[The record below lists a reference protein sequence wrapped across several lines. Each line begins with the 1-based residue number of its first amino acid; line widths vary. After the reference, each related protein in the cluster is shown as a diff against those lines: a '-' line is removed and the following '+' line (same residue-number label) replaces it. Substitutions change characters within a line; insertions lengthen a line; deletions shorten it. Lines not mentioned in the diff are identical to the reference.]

1 MLEKDIS
8 MIKSS
13 VSLIALMA
21 AISAP
26 AFAQDVPQ
34 ANTAVWAPPSP
45 SLPVAKDVPFTA
57 GTIHIDVDASDVLRR
72 VIRIHETVP
81 VDTAG
86 DLVLLAP
93 KWLPGDHEP
102 DGEVVKMAG
111 FTASIDGQAANWT
124 RDPVEVN
131 AFHVKVPAGAKT
143 VTMDF
148 QYLAPVDGDVGR
160 IVYTADMV
168 NLQWTYASLYPA
180 GYYVS
185 RLPVV
190 ATVKFPAG
198 WQEGSGLE
206 AANVSADNV
215 VTFKPTTYE
224 TLIDSP
230 IFAGR
235 YFKRLDLDPGAA
247 VPVHMDIVAD
257 KASSLD
263 VPDDVLK
270 IHQKLI
276 QQAYKLYGS
285 HHYDHYDFLVAASDE
300 LGDIGLEHHRSSE
313 NSVPVDYYTDWKNS
327 FYGRDLF
334 AHEYTHSWNGKYRR
348 PYDLWTPDYQAPMRD
363 SLLWVYEGQTEYWG
377 NVLAARSGLFDK
389 DQYLGRIASLAGYYD
404 TLAGRK
410 WRDMEDTTNDPIIAQ
425 RAAQSWPNY
434 QESEE
439 YYDQGLFVWLD
450 ADTLIR
456 EKTKGAKSLDNF
468 AHDFFGVHNGD
479 WNTDTYSFDDVVKAL
494 NAVYPYDWAT
504 FLNTRLHDHGT
515 PPPFDGLARAGW
527 KLVYTDEP
535 TAYFKAR
542 ETQHKIDDY
551 QYSLGLILSKT
562 GIIKEVTWDS
572 LAFKAGLTASE
583 QVLAVNGVAYD
594 ADNLK
599 DALKATAAKGN
610 TDAIELLVKA
620 GDHYRTIKID
630 YHGGSRYPKLERI
643 EGTPDLLSDII
654 AEKK

>member
-1 MLEKDIS
+1 
-8 MIKSS
+8 
-13 VSLIALMA
+13 
-21 AISAP
+21 
-26 AFAQDVPQ
+26 
-34 ANTAVWAPPSP
+34 
-45 SLPVAKDVPFTA
+45 
-57 GTIHIDVDASDVLRR
+57 
-72 VIRIHETVP
+72 
-81 VDTAG
+81 
-86 DLVLLAP
+86 
-93 KWLPGDHEP
+93 
-102 DGEVVKMAG
+102 
-111 FTASIDGQAANWT
+111 
-124 RDPVEVN
+124 
-131 AFHVKVPAGAKT
+131 
-143 VTMDF
+143 
-148 QYLAPVDGDVGR
+148 
-160 IVYTADMV
+160 MV
-168 NLQWTYASLYPA
+168 NLQWTFASLYPA

-190 ATVKFPAG
+190 ASVKFPAG
-198 WQEGSGLE
+198 WQEGSGLD
-206 AANVSADNV
+206 AQSTSADNV

-247 VPVHMDIVAD
+247 APVHMDIVAD

-270 IHQKLI
+270 VHQKLV

-285 HHYDHYDFLVAASDE
+285 HHYDHYDFLVAASDN

-334 AHEYTHSWNGKYRR
+334 AHEYTHSWNGKFRR
-348 PYDLWTPDYQAPMRD
+348 PWDLWTPDYQTPMRD

-389 DQYLGRIASLAGYYD
+389 EQYLGRLASLAGYYD

-410 WRDMEDTTNDPIIAQ
+410 WRDLEDTTNDPIIAQ

-439 YYDQGLFVWLD
+439 YYDQSLFVWLD

-456 EKTKGAKSLDNF
+456 EKTKGARSLDTF

-479 WNTDTYSFDDVVKAL
+479 WNTVTYSFDDVVKAL

-515 PPPFDGLARAGW
+515 PPPFEGLARAGW
-527 KLVYTDEP
+527 KLVYTDTP
-535 TAYFKAR
+535 TTYSKAR
-542 ETQHKIDDY
+542 ETAHKIDDY
-551 QYSLGLILSKT
+551 QYSLGFALAKNGT
-562 GIIKEVTWDS
+562 VKYVTWDS
-572 LAFKAGLTASE
+572 PAFKAGLTISD
-583 QVLAVNGVAYD
+583 QILAVDGTAYD
-594 ADNLK
+594 PDNLK

-620 GDHYRTIKID
+620 GDKYRTVKID
-630 YHGGSRYPKLERI
+630 YHGGSRYPKLARI

>member
-1 MLEKDIS
+1 MFKA
-8 MIKSS
+8 S
-13 VSLIALMA
+13 VSLIALTS
-21 AISAP
+21 AIVVPIAAP
-26 AFAQDVPQ
+26 AFAQDAPQ
-34 ANTAVWAPPSP
+34 ANAAVWAPMTPA
-45 SLPVAKDVPFTA
+45 LPAAKDVAFTA
-57 GTIHIDVDASDVLRR
+57 GTIHIDVDASDTARR
-72 VIRIHETVP
+72 IIRIHETVP
-81 VDTAG
+81 VDKAG

-102 DGEVVKMAG
+102 DGEVIRMAG
-111 FTASIDGQAANWT
+111 FTVAVDGQAANWM

-131 AFHVKVPAGAKT
+131 GFHIKVPEGAKAVT
-143 VTMDF
+143 VDF
-148 QYLAPVDGDVGR
+148 QYLAPVDGDAGR
-160 IVYTADMV
+160 IVYTPDMV
-168 NLQWTYASLYPA
+168 NIQWTFASLYPA
-180 GYYVS
+180 GIYVS

-190 ATVKFPAG
+190 ASVKFPAG

-206 AANVSADNV
+206 AQSTSADNV

-230 IFAGR
+230 IYAGR

-285 HHYDHYDFLVAASDE
+285 HHYDHYDFLVAASDQ

-313 NSVPVDYYTDWKNS
+313 NSVPTDYYTSWKTS

-334 AHEYTHSWNGKYRR
+334 AHEYTHSWNGKFRR

-389 DQYLGRIASLAGYYD
+389 DQYLGRIADLAAYYD

-410 WRDMEDTTNDPIIAQ
+410 WRDMADTTNDPIIAQ
-425 RAAQSWPNY
+425 RAAASWPNY

-439 YYDQGLFVWLD
+439 YYDQGLLVWLD

-456 EKTKGAKSLDNF
+456 EKTKGAKSLDTF
-468 AHDFFGVHNGD
+468 AHDFFGINNGD
-479 WNTDTYSFDDVVKAL
+479 WNTVTYSFDDVVKAL
-494 NAVYPYDWAT
+494 NAVYPYDWAS
-504 FLNTRLHDHGT
+504 FLNARLHDHGT
-515 PPPFDGLARAGW
+515 PPPFDGLTRSGW
-527 KLVYTDEP
+527 KLVYTDTP
-535 TAYFKAR
+535 TEYWKGR
-542 ETQHKIDDY
+542 EAVHTMSDF
-551 QYSLGLILSKT
+551 QYSLGFILSKT
-562 GIIKEVTWDS
+562 GEIKYETWDS
-572 LAFKAGLTASE
+572 LAFKAGLTMGD
-583 QVLAVNGVAYD
+583 QVVAVDGQAYD
-594 ADNLK
+594 SDNLK
-599 DALKATAAKGN
+599 DVLKATAAKGN
-610 TDAIELLVKA
+610 TDPIELLIKA
-620 GDHYRTIKID
+620 GDRYRTVKID

-643 EGTPDLLSDII
+643 DGTPDLLGDII

>member
-1 MLEKDIS
+1 

-13 VSLIALMA
+13 VSLIALSV
-21 AISAP
+21 AIAVPVAAP
-26 AFAQDVPQ
+26 ALAQDAPQ
-34 ANTAVWAPPSP
+34 ANTAVWKPMTPA
-45 SLPVAKDVPFTA
+45 LPAAQDVPFTA
-57 GTIHIDVDASDVLRR
+57 GTIHIDVDASDTARR
-72 VIRIHETVP
+72 IIRIHETVP
-81 VDTAG
+81 VDKSG

-102 DGEVVKMAG
+102 DGEVIRMAG
-111 FTASIDGQAANWT
+111 FTATIDGQAANWM

-131 AFHVKVPAGAKT
+131 AFHINVPAGAKT

-148 QYLAPVDGDVGR
+148 QYLAPVDGDAGR
-160 IVYTADMV
+160 IVYTPDMV
-168 NLQWTYASLYPA
+168 NIQWTFASLYPA

-185 RLPVV
+185 RLPVL

-206 AANVSADNV
+206 AAATSADNV

-235 YFKRLDLDPGAA
+235 YFKRLDLDPGAI

-257 KASSLD
+257 KASALD
-263 VPDDVLK
+263 IPDDVLK

-285 HHYDHYDFLVAASDE
+285 HHYDHYDFLVAASDQ

-313 NSVPVDYYTDWKNS
+313 NSVPTDYYTSWKTS

-334 AHEYTHSWNGKYRR
+334 AHEYTHSWNGKFRR

-363 SLLWVYEGQTEYWG
+363 SLLWVYEGQTQYWG
-377 NVLAARSGLFDK
+377 GVLAARSGLYDK
-389 DQYLGRIASLAGYYD
+389 DQYLGFIADIAGYYD

-425 RAAQSWPNY
+425 RAAASWPNY

-439 YYDQGLFVWLD
+439 YYDQGLLVWLD

-468 AHDFFGVHNGD
+468 AHDFFGINNGD
-479 WNTDTYSFDDVVKAL
+479 WNTVTYSFDDIVKAL

-515 PPPFDGLARAGW
+515 PPPFDGLTRAGW
-527 KLVYTDEP
+527 KLVYIDTPTD
-535 TAYFKAR
+535 YWKAR
-542 ETQHKIDDY
+542 ETMHKIDDF
-551 QYSLGLILSKT
+551 QYSLGFILGKDGS
-562 GIIKEVTWDS
+562 IKYETWDS
-572 LAFKAGLTASE
+572 LAFKAGLIAGE
-583 QVLAVNGVAYD
+583 QVVAVNGQAYD
-594 ADNLK
+594 PDNLK
-599 DALKATAAKGN
+599 DVLKATAAKGN
-610 TDAIELLVKA
+610 ADPIELLIKA
-620 GDHYRTIKID
+620 GDRYRTVKVD

-643 EGTPDLLSDII
+643 DGTPDLLGDII